1 MTTGSAQHT
10 PSSEAIVAAVVM
22 PQVNVNDQEVTLLGW
37 LVEDGGHVL
46 KDQPLCE
53 VETSKSVGE
62 LPAPGSGIFR
72 QAVPAGEIVAIGQ
85 TVGYLGP
92 TLTAIEQHLADA
104 ARSTGDQATACA
116 AGPAALEAS
125 AGAIELA
132 MQYGIDLAEVPAKGR
147 IRRADVEQY
156 LATHRAPTR
165 TAASHRMSGVPE
177 SLPPSLASL
186 VVDEGDLPDHAW
198 AIARHLGAT
207 RDRLVTAHVMMDVTL
222 TAAHTWIANQRR
234 AGQMVSLLPLLLHA
248 AAAAVQ
254 VCPKLGS
261 FRLGRRVYR
270 YPELDIAY
278 TARSADGRLFT
289 PVVRGVDRRPL
300 DDLANECARLNMGVF
315 RGQLNASELAGGCL
329 TVSALMEQP
338 VRFHLGLQNAYQS
351 ALITAGSAR
360 EELALVHGKVTARP
374 VTTLALSYDHG
385 LLDGWEAAAA
395 LEAVKT
401 ALEAINVS

>member
-1 MTTGSAQHT
+1 
-10 PSSEAIVAAVVM
+10 
-22 PQVNVNDQEVTLLGW
+22 
-37 LVEDGGHVL
+37 
-46 KDQPLCE
+46 
-53 VETSKSVGE
+53 
-62 LPAPGSGIFR
+62 
-72 QAVPAGEIVAIGQ
+72 
-85 TVGYLGP
+85 
-92 TLTAIEQHLADA
+92 
-104 ARSTGDQATACA
+104 
-116 AGPAALEAS
+116 
-125 AGAIELA
+125 

-360 EELALVHGKVTARP
+360 EELALVHGKVPARP